1 MQRLSK
7 MACTIIIVI
16 VTEVQINAQTND
28 DSLGR
33 TTRQTIIENT
43 IKVLVAIM
51 ITVKSK
57 LAITLS
63 SLIVFQKKRKKYM
76 FQKIRRQI

>member
-1 MQRLSK
+1 

-28 DSLGR
+28 DFLGR

-57 LAITLS
+57 MAITRS

>member
-1 MQRLSK
+1 

-57 LAITLS
+57 MAITLS